1 METAAPRY
9 SLVKTIKD
17 DKFDVDDLEN
27 YKLTLHIGSEDF
39 QITIFDVKQNIC
51 LLLEDYDLEKINGPD
66 ELIEVLS
73 GIFES
78 HHLLQAGFWSNLKV
92 SFKNSK
98 CTLVPAEFFDADKA
112 DEYLSL
118 SCELDPEK
126 DEIYFFKHKTG
137 EYITVF
143 AVDKHIL
150 YWLKSIYPALSLR
163 IIHQSCALIEG
174 VLFNKDLTT
183 GDGLSIYLNRQ
194 YLHLIVSKGKH
205 LTYYNHFVCRSPE
218 EFLRYILTVM
228 QGLGLS
234 QDETRVL
241 IWGSL
246 DSESTYY
253 KNLYKYIRHVSF
265 ARKPSYL
272 KFDFHFDELLDHEY
286 LDLYSI
292 YLCD

>member
-1 METAAPRY
+1 METAASRY
-9 SLVKTIKD
+9 SLVKKIKD

-27 YKLTLHIGSEDF
+27 YKLTLHIGIEDF

-51 LLLEDYDLEKINGPD
+51 LLLEDYSLEGGKEAD
-66 ELIEVLS
+66 ERIDILS

-78 HHLLQAGFWSNLKV
+78 HHLLQAGFWSDLKV

-98 CTLVPAEFFDADKA
+98 STLVPAEFFDPERA

-126 DEIYFFKHKTG
+126 DEIHYFKHKTG
-137 EYITVF
+137 EYVTIF

-150 YWLKSIYPALSLR
+150 NWLRSVYPALSLR
-163 IIHQSCALIEG
+163 IIHQSCTLIEG

-183 GDGLSIYLNRQ
+183 GDGLSIYLNRKH
-194 YLHLIVSKGKH
+194 LHLVVSKGKH
-205 LTYYNHFVCRSPE
+205 LVYYNHFLCQSPD

-228 QGLGLS
+228 QGLNLS
-234 QDETRVL
+234 QNDTHVL
-241 IWGSL
+241 IWGNL
-246 DSESTYY
+246 DSESPYY
-253 KNLYKYIRHVSF
+253 RNLYKYIRHVSF